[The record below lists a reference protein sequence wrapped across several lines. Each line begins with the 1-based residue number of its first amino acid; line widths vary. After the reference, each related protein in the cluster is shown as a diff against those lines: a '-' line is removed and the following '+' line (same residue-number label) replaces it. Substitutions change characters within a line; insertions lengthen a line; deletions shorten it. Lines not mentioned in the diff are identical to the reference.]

1 MSGHKP
7 QEVVCELMGCTLVSG
22 SLAEWPLVVF
32 EDEKPEKDCFLRGE
46 MPTRRYRNLKVK

>member
-32 EDEKPEKDCFLRGE
+32 EDEKPEKDFFLRGE